1 MGAYKSPPG
10 IAAYAVTKTAL
21 LGLTKALANGLA
33 KDNIRVNAI
42 APGVIK
48 TKMSE
53 VLWDGNGDDG
63 EKEIVDAMEVP
74 MGRLGVPEDC
84 AGAVAF
90 FVSDDAKYITG
101 ETMLITGGYM
111 PDFRTRRHAVLNR
124 RAMTAFQGER

>member
-1 MGAYKSPPG
+1 MG

-53 VLWDGNGDDG
+53 V
-63 EKEIVDAMEVP
+63 VP

-101 ETMLITGGYM
+101 ETMLITGGI
-111 PDFRTRRHAVLNR
+111 HARL
-124 RAMTAFQGER
+124 